1 MAAKYSRRPS
11 YLQGPLSP
19 SIIPDL
25 AILPQPLPAE
35 KLPCGQLVSKASK
48 HTSKALEDRDYDDI
62 GTRWYAF
69 PKTIYMQ
76 HAKPSRYKD
85 VIFFNTEN
93 GHFVES
99 FGGTHLLQKPLD
111 KGTEAGTIEAEEQSV
126 RLLKDAE
133 AALNKVWQDEE
144 AKKWIKE
151 QDEAGFVVA
160 NRQVSNASY
169 RRARLVDIGNNN
181 WEVVREVG
189 SEDTSGKRRDSGLPI
204 ETNSKWDVVG
214 VVVKKIVV
222 DGDEVRLGEE
232 LGAQYWS

>member
-11 YLQGPLSP
+11 YLEGPLSP

-35 KLPCGQLVSKASK
+35 KLPCGQLVSKTSK
-48 HTSKALEDRDYDDI
+48 HTPKVLEDRDYDDI
-62 GTRWYAF
+62 GTRWY
-69 PKTIYMQ
+69 
-76 HAKPSRYKD
+76 KD
-85 VIFFNTEN
+85 VIFFNADN

-111 KGTEAGTIEAEEQSV
+111 KGTEAGTIEADEQSV

-133 AALNKVWQDEE
+133 AALKKVWNDDE
-144 AKKWIKE
+144 ARKWIKE

-160 NRQVSNASY
+160 HRKVSNASY
-169 RRARLVDIGNNN
+169 KRARLVDIGNNN

-189 SEDTSGKRRDSGLPI
+189 GEDTSGKRRDSGLPV

-214 VVVKKIVV
+214 VVVRKIIVE
-222 DGDEVRLGEE
+222 GDDVKLGEE